1 MSSCRKKETN
11 KVTLLGLAG
20 NATLA
25 GLKFMAG
32 VLGHSSAMIADA
44 IHSLSDMGT
53 DLFILL
59 TLRIA
64 CRPKDKNHKY
74 GHGKVETLATAFM
87 GFVIAFVGFGVLVN
101 ALVNLVGHYNGQAL
115 PTPGWIAFWVA
126 LSSFAIKEFLYR
138 YTLSVGRKFSSKVVQ
153 SNAWNHRSDALSSI
167 AATLGIGGA
176 IFLGPQ
182 WVILDPIAA
191 IVVSFF
197 ILRVSALMVKD
208 SLMEL
213 IETSLPKPFEKEI
226 LRLVGS
232 VDGVHN
238 PHDLKTRRVGND
250 IAIDLHIQVDRN
262 LNVERAHEIT
272 VEIEKCLFDTYG
284 QETHISIHT
293 EPLIPEK

>member
-1 MSSCRKKETN
+1 MSRCRQKETN

-25 GLKFMAG
+25 GMKFIAG

-44 IHSLSDMGT
+44 IHSLSDVGT
-53 DLFILL
+53 DLFTLL
-59 TLRIA
+59 TLRIS

-87 GFVIAFVGFGVLVN
+87 GFVIAFVGFGVLIN
-101 ALVNLVGHYNGQAL
+101 AIINLVGHFSGQAL

-126 LSSFAIKEFLYR
+126 LSSFAIKELLYR
-138 YTLSVGRKFSSKVVQ
+138 YTLFVGRKFSSKVVQ
-153 SNAWNHRSDALSSI
+153 SNAWNHRSDAFSSI

-197 ILRVSALMVKD
+197 ILRVSAFLVKD

-213 IETSLPKPFEKEI
+213 IETSLPKPVEKEI

-250 IAIDLHIQVDRN
+250 IAIDLHIQVDRY
-262 LNVERAHEIT
+262 LNVEQAHEIT
-272 VEIEKCLFDTYG
+272 VEIEKCLFDIYG
-284 QETHISIHT
+284 LETHISIHT

>member
-1 MSSCRKKETN
+1 MSCCRKKETN

-53 DLFILL
+53 DLFTLL

-87 GFVIAFVGFGVLVN
+87 GFVIAFVGLGVLVN
-101 ALVNLVGHYNGQAL
+101 AIVNLVGHYNSNPL

-126 LSSFAIKEFLYR
+126 LASFAIKEFLYR
-138 YTLSVGRKFSSKVVQ
+138 YTLFVGRKFSSKVVQ

-167 AATLGIGGA
+167 AATMGIGGA

-182 WVILDPIAA
+182 WAILDPIAA

-197 ILRVSALMVKD
+197 IIRVSAFMIKD

-213 IETSLPKPFEKEI
+213 IETSLPKPVEKEI

-262 LNVERAHEIT
+262 LNVEQAHEIT